1 MIKQLITDI
10 SFDNISLT
18 QALTRA
24 KIIAHKIGDVNF
36 QNWIKLENEG
46 YPFASPK
53 LPLYRK
59 LHCVVKVT
67 LSDYFGGQREVP
79 VALNDADPELAKIM
93 TTLEVNQS
101 ISSIEENIGMLSE
114 TKGLVEFN
122 PNQIS
127 ILTKWLQQSLD
138 GDQIVRA
145 GREVK
150 KIEMINIVQQT
161 KQKLLDILLE
171 LHTQFPNLDN
181 EFAMTVENK
190 EKVSNIITTNI
201 YGDNNPLNIASGESV
216 TQSGNINNINN
227 IDYSQLE
234 KLGVD
239 NADIVDL
246 KEIVSKTPKE
256 AGQLKQRVLK
266 WLGTVSASVASKGLT
281 DNLPAITEF
290 IGQFI

>member
-24 KIIAHKIGDVNF
+24 KIIAHKIGDIDF
-36 QNWIKLENEG
+36 QDWIKLEIEG
-46 YPFASPK
+46 YPFGSNK
-53 LPLYRK
+53 LPQYRK
-59 LHCVVKVT
+59 LKCIVKVT
-67 LSDYFGGQREVP
+67 RVDFFGRKDQVP
-79 VALNDADPELAKIM
+79 VSFKDADPELADMM
-93 TTLEVNQS
+93 TKLDIIQS
-101 ISSIEENIGMLSE
+101 ISSVEDNINMLAD
-114 TKGLVEFN
+114 TKGLIEFN
-122 PNQIS
+122 PNQIQLLS
-127 ILTKWLQQSLD
+127 QWFAESLD
-138 GDQIVRA
+138 GDQIIRA

-150 KIEMINIVQQT
+150 KIELTNIIHQT

-181 EFAMTVENK
+181 EFAMTEENK
-190 EKVSNIITTNI
+190 EKVKNIITTNI
-201 YGDNNPLNIASGESV
+201 YGSNNPLNIAAGDSV
-216 TQSGNINNINN
+216 RQSGNINNIYN

-239 NADIVDL
+239 SADVIEL

-256 AGQLKQRVLK
+256 SGQLKQRVLK
-266 WLGTVSASVASKGLT
+266 WLGTVSASVASKGLA

>member
-10 SFDNISLT
+10 SFDNINLT

-46 YPFASPK
+46 YPFGSPK
-53 LPLYRK
+53 IPLYRK

-67 LSDYFGGQREVP
+67 LSDYFGRQREVP

-101 ISSIEENIGMLSE
+101 ISSIEENIGMLSQ
-114 TKGLVEFN
+114 TKGLVDFN

-127 ILTKWLQQSLD
+127 ILTEWLQQSLD

-171 LHTQFPNLDN
+171 LHSQFPNLDN
-181 EFAMTVENK
+181 EFAMTIENK

-201 YGDNNPLNIASGESV
+201 YGDNNPLHIASGESV

-239 NADIVDL
+239 NADIIEL

-256 AGQLKQRVLK
+256 SGQLKQRVLK